1 MKTDCSERLCK
12 VKLPEKENV
21 KLKKYS
27 LGIQYR
33 LCAAYVSKK
42 KYSYTFGQKVQSTL
56 GFSFCLKSITPF
68 WLR

>member
-1 MKTDCSERLCK
+1 MKTDCSERLWK

-42 KYSYTFGQKVQSTL
+42 KYSYTFG
-56 GFSFCLKSITPF
+56 
-68 WLR
+68 